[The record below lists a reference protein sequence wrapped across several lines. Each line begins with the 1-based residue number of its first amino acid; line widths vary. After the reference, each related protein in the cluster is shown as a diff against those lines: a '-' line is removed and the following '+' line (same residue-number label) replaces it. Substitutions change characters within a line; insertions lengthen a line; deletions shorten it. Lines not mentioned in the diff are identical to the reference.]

1 MEMTESVKERIRH
14 FFVHHSEPPRPLVA
28 HDGTNSGGGGGGAA
42 AAAGG
47 RSIYIQE
54 VDCMQLLDVC
64 PEVGSALL
72 SQTTTVMDA
81 LRVAC
86 AALCAEAGQTGILSS
101 SISLRLTH
109 VPVAMTGLPSVPPS
123 GGQLVQLC
131 GSIIRMSTKR
141 VVPYASRLMCPR
153 CRESLEVFTNPFDR
167 ATEAKANCSQAACKH
182 EPMQV
187 IGQVWMD
194 YAECRLQQRSNQSGR
209 LPRSV
214 LVTLDDELSMKCSVG
229 QFVEVVG
236 LAFPKWRHVFPSGR
250 PAIEPAIWAVNVLPM
265 EAYRGAAAATG
276 GAPGLR
282 RRAGKTDRPKFNPE
296 HFFTS
301 FCKNKRRRGVTLT
314 RSVCPHLSGLFGP
327 RLAVLLSSLGGA
339 STTGKTAMHV
349 RSTIHCLYVGDPSTG
364 KTQLLR
370 FAAAIAPRS
379 TSTTGMGSTSAG
391 LTVAAAKEHGEWV
404 LEPGAL
410 VLSDGGACIIDELR
424 TVSPADRASLHEAM
438 EQQTISVAK
447 GGLVTKLRTAC
458 AVLSACNPPA
468 RRGGRTEIG
477 VGGPLLSRFDFIFLL
492 WDTPQPEVDARI
504 ASHMLRANTGA
515 QTVLEE
521 DELTVDEVARYL
533 WWVRTQYAATDG
545 PLLSDPAADLL
556 GRYYE
561 IQRQRGA
568 TPSLDD
574 AVPVTVRFL
583 ESLVRLTQAH
593 AKLHL
598 QTVCTLDDA
607 AMAVFLM
614 ERTAY
619 ALKCPLDAVGPGLY
633 SSSRELDELFLS
645 DAPDALAVQDAVL
658 CAIVDV
664 MRHYRLPP
672 TDSVDGAAATGVAS
686 AVDGYEGDAEV
697 ALADLPFMQAM
708 RVGGPSQGAR
718 HGVGS
723 DEADVD
729 GTLLAQRNAPS
740 ALLQAKTLAAISSA
754 ARLAEEVSRTSG
766 TAYSVARYAGSRDE
780 SSSSV
785 SAAVLLRSQ
794 RVRPSASLAASAGG
808 AVQPAL
814 LPPLVPT
821 QLSPSCVPDEREGGE
836 SDVLEE
842 STMPADDAQ
851 CVSLAGD
858 KQRTDEVE
866 EELLLPDSE
875 HHSATSTSSASPSQA
890 PLASM
895 TSRSHSVI
903 EPSLLPTSAP
913 PNGTRKR
920 TAEDIMRSLR
930 FRL

>member
-1 MEMTESVKERIRH
+1 MEVTNTLRERVRH
-14 FFVHHSEPPRPLVA
+14 FFIHHCEPPRPLA
-28 HDGTNSGGGGGGAA
+28 HHGDATYHNSAESDGTSPSASSSPP
-42 AAAGG
+42 AGG
-47 RSIYIQE
+47 RAIFIQE

-64 PEVGSALL
+64 PEVGTALL
-72 SQTTTVMDA
+72 TQTTSVMDT
-81 LRVAC
+81 LRVISAD
-86 AALCAEAGQTGILSS
+86 LCKEAGQAAILSS
-101 SISLRLTH
+101 SISIRLTH
-109 VPVAMTGLPSVPPS
+109 VPAAMTGLPPVPPA

-141 VVPYASRLMCPR
+141 VVPYASRVMCPR
-153 CRESLEVFTNPFDR
+153 CRDTSEVFTNPFDR
-167 ATEAKANCSQAACKH
+167 ATETKAHCSLPACKH

-236 LAFPKWRHVFPSGR
+236 LAFPKWRQVFSSSR
-250 PAIEPAIWAVNVLPM
+250 PAIEPAIWAVNVQPM
-265 EAYRGAAAATG
+265 EAYRGAATTAAG
-276 GAPGLR
+276 GSAGLR

-296 HFFTS
+296 HFFVS
-301 FCKNKRRRGVTLT
+301 FCKNKRKRGVTLA
-314 RSVCPHLSGLFGP
+314 RSVCPHLSGLFAP
-327 RLAVLLSSLGGA
+327 RLAVLLSALGGA
-339 STTGKTAMHV
+339 STAGKTAMHV
-349 RSTIHCLYVGDPSTG
+349 RSTIHCLFVGDPSTG

-410 VLSDGGACIIDELR
+410 VLSDGGSCIIDELR

-458 AVLSACNPPA
+458 AVLSACNPPT

-492 WDTPQPEVDARI
+492 WDTPQPDVDERI
-504 ASHMLRANTGA
+504 ATHMLRANTGA
-515 QTVLEE
+515 QTVLSE
-521 DELTVDEVARYL
+521 DELTTDEVARYL
-533 WWVRTQYAATDG
+533 WWIRTQYARAEG
-545 PLLSDPAADLL
+545 PLLTDPAADLL

-583 ESLVRLTQAH
+583 ESLVRLAQAH

-598 QTVCTLDDA
+598 QTMCTLEDA

-619 ALKCPLDAVGPGLY
+619 SLKCPLDAVGSGLY
-633 SSSRELDELFLS
+633 SSSRELDEVFLS
-645 DAPDALAVQDAVL
+645 DEPDALAQQEAVL
-658 CAIVDV
+658 AAIVDV
-664 MRHYRLPP
+664 MFHYRFPA
-672 TDSVDGAAATGVAS
+672 TDSWAA
-686 AVDGYEGDAEV
+686 YEGREDSNSSSHHAERDV
-697 ALADLPFMQAM
+697 ALADLPFMHAM
-708 RVGGPSQGAR
+708 RATGTSVPP
-718 HGVGS
+718 S
-723 DEADVD
+723 DEANFWEEND
-729 GTLLAQRNAPS
+729 GALLAQRNGPS

-754 ARLAEEVSRTSG
+754 ARLADEVGRSSC
-766 TAYSVARYAGSRDE
+766 TAYSVARYAATGREAAEASP
-780 SSSSV
+780 
-785 SAAVLLRSQ
+785 AAVLQSQ
-794 RVRPSASLAASAGG
+794 RASRASRSLPKRTTEVAVAAAAAEPHVPPPSPTPSRSRGGTSGVAAA
-808 AVQPAL
+808 ANV
-814 LPPLVPT
+814 V
-821 QLSPSCVPDEREGGE
+821 
-836 SDVLEE
+836 
-842 STMPADDAQ
+842 
-851 CVSLAGD
+851 
-858 KQRTDEVE
+858 VE
-866 EELLLPDSE
+866 EAEEVLLMPDSE
-875 HHSATSTSSASPSQA
+875 HNSPASTPLPSQTPPPLPHQPSLSSTSLRGGSSSTASVA
-890 PLASM
+890 Y
-895 TSRSHSVI
+895 
-903 EPSLLPTSAP
+903 SLSSNAA
-913 PNGTRKR
+913 RKR

-930 FRL
+930 FARKGV

>member
-1 MEMTESVKERIRH
+1 MEVTDTIKERIRY
-14 FFVHHSEPPRPLVA
+14 FFVHHSEPPRPLLTHDVA
-28 HDGTNSGGGGGGAA
+28 AAAAASAAPLASSSAGDSSGP

-47 RSIYIQE
+47 RSIFTQE
-54 VDCMQLLDVC
+54 IDCMKLLDVC

-72 SQTTTVMDA
+72 SQTTSVMDV
-81 LRVAC
+81 LRVEC
-86 AALCAEAGQTGILSS
+86 AALCKEAGQTGILAS

-109 VPVAMTGLPSVPPS
+109 VPVAMTGLPSVPPA

-141 VVPYASRLMCPR
+141 VVPYASRHMCPR
-153 CRESLEVFTNPFDR
+153 CRETVEAFTNPFDR
-167 ATEAKANCSQAACKH
+167 AAEAKMQCSQPACKH
-182 EPMQV
+182 EPLQM

-236 LAFPKWRHVFPSGR
+236 LAFPKWRHVFPSSR
-250 PAIEPAIWAVNVLPM
+250 PGIEPAIWAVNVLPM
-265 EAYRGAAAATG
+265 EAYRGAATTAV
-276 GAPGLR
+276 GAPGVR

-301 FCKNKRRRGVTLT
+301 FCKHKRRRGVALT
-314 RSVCPHLSGLFGP
+314 RSVCPHLSGLFAP
-327 RLAVLLSSLGGA
+327 RLAVLLTALGGS
-339 STTGKTAMHV
+339 STTGKTSMHV

-410 VLSDGGACIIDELR
+410 VLSDGGSCIIDELR

-492 WDTPQPEVDARI
+492 WDKPQPEVDARI

-521 DELTVDEVARYL
+521 DELTVEEVARYL
-533 WWVRTQYAATDG
+533 WWVRTQYATADG
-545 PLLSDPAADLL
+545 PFLSDAAADLL

-561 IQRQRGA
+561 IQRLRGA

-598 QTVCTLDDA
+598 QTVCTLEDA

-619 ALKCPLDAVGPGLY
+619 SLKCPLDAVGPGVY
-633 SSSRELDELFLS
+633 SSSRELDEVFLS
-645 DAPDALAVQDAVL
+645 DAPAALAQQDAVL
-658 CAIVDV
+658 TAIADV
-664 MRHYRLPP
+664 MFHYRLPS
-672 TDSVDGAAATGVAS
+672 TDPLDGADGVG
-686 AVDGYEGDAEV
+686 DGDGEV
-697 ALADLPFMQAM
+697 ALADLPFMRAM
-708 RVGGPSQGAR
+708 RLGGAAQPTGADVSAVDATAPAGADAGDGAR
-718 HGVGS
+718 
-723 DEADVD
+723 
-729 GTLLAQRNAPS
+729 LAQRGA
-740 ALLQAKTLAAISSA
+740 SSA
-754 ARLAEEVSRTSG
+754 ALQARTMAALSSATRLAEEVGRTSG
-766 TAYSVARYAGSRDE
+766 SAYTASRYAGSSMERAAD
-780 SSSSV
+780 SSP
-785 SAAVLLRSQ
+785 AAVAALLRSQ
-794 RVRPSASLAASAGG
+794 RVPTSAPAASVALELPGTPHDVGAPGLSGAEPTDAVLLRQRRAEDGEDEQVLLMDSEPSSAPGSAPPSQPPQPHSLATSASLAAAASNS
-808 AVQPAL
+808 
-814 LPPLVPT
+814 LPF
-821 QLSPSCVPDEREGGE
+821 
-836 SDVLEE
+836 
-842 STMPADDAQ
+842 
-851 CVSLAGD
+851 SL
-858 KQRTDEVE
+858 
-866 EELLLPDSE
+866 
-875 HHSATSTSSASPSQA
+875 
-890 PLASM
+890 
-895 TSRSHSVI
+895 
-903 EPSLLPTSAP
+903 P
-913 PNGTRKR
+913 PNGTRR
-920 TAEDIMRSLR
+920 RSAEDIMRSLR
-930 FRL
+930 FRP

>member
-1 MEMTESVKERIRH
+1 MEITDAMKERLRY
-14 FFVHHSEPPRPLVA
+14 FFVHHSEPPHPLST
-28 HDGTNSGGGGGGAA
+28 HDGASASVLPRTSGSTAV

-47 RSIYIQE
+47 RSVFIQE
-54 VDCMQLLDVC
+54 VDCMKLLNAC
-64 PEVGSALL
+64 PEVGCALL
-72 SQTTTVMDA
+72 GQTTTVMDA
-81 LRVAC
+81 LRVEC
-86 AALCAEAGQTGILSS
+86 AALCKEAGQTDILSS
-101 SISLRLTH
+101 SISIRLTH
-109 VPVAMTGLPSVPPS
+109 VPVVMTGLPSVPPAR
-123 GGQLVQLC
+123 GQLVQLC

-153 CRESLEVFTNPFDR
+153 CRDTIEIFTNPFDR
-167 ATEAKANCSQAACKH
+167 ATETKTQCSQPACKH

-236 LAFPKWRHVFPSGR
+236 LAFPKWRHVFPSSR
-250 PAIEPAIWAVNVLPM
+250 PTIEPAIWAINVLPM
-265 EAYRGAAAATG
+265 EAYRGAATTTS

-282 RRAGKTDRPKFNPE
+282 RRSGKTDRPKFNPE

-301 FCKNKRRRGVTLT
+301 FCKNKRKRGVTLA
-314 RSVCPHLSGLFGP
+314 RSVCPHLSGLFAP
-327 RLAVLLSSLGGA
+327 RLAVLLSALGGT
-339 STTGKTAMHV
+339 STTGKTSMHV
-349 RSTIHCLYVGDPSTG
+349 RNTIHCLYVGDPSTG

-410 VLSDGGACIIDELR
+410 VLSDGGSCIIDELR

-515 QTVLEE
+515 QTSLEE
-521 DELTVDEVARYL
+521 DELTVEEVARYL
-533 WWVRTQYAATDG
+533 WWVRTQYAAADG
-545 PLLSDPAADLL
+545 PLLSDSAADLL

-568 TPSLDD
+568 SPSLDD

-583 ESLVRLTQAH
+583 ESLVRLAQAH

-598 QTVCTLDDA
+598 QTVCTLEDA

-619 ALKCPLDAVGPGLY
+619 SLKCPLDAVEPGVC
-633 SSSRELDELFLS
+633 SSSRELDEVFLS
-645 DAPDALAVQDAVL
+645 DEPEALAQQDAVL
-658 CAIVDV
+658 SAIIDV
-664 MRHYRLPP
+664 IFHYRLPSA
-672 TDSVDGAAATGVAS
+672 DSFNGAETRG
-686 AVDGYEGDAEV
+686 EGEI
-697 ALADLPFMQAM
+697 ALADLPFMRAM
-708 RVGGPSQGAR
+708 RITDASQYRNSSLTTGN
-718 HGVGS
+718 VVS
-723 DEADVD
+723 EDDEAN
-729 GTLLAQRNAPS
+729 GSLLTQRKVLS
-740 ALLQAKTLAAISSA
+740 ASLHAKTLVAISSA
-754 ARLAEEVSRTSG
+754 ERLAEEVGRTSG
-766 TAYSVARYAGSRDE
+766 TAYSVARYAGSSIELAAD
-780 SSSSV
+780 SSPTAV
-785 SAAVLLRSQ
+785 AALLRSQ
-794 RVRPSASLAASAGG
+794 HMRQSVSVAAAVAVPGVPSALPASQSRPLPAHVEAEKVPEYTELWTGKRPREE
-808 AVQPAL
+808 AEDEVLLTDSDHQSTASRSPLSQPVPARP
-814 LPPLVPT
+814 LP
-821 QLSPSCVPDEREGGE
+821 SPSLSIPE
-836 SDVLEE
+836 
-842 STMPADDAQ
+842 
-851 CVSLAGD
+851 
-858 KQRTDEVE
+858 
-866 EELLLPDSE
+866 
-875 HHSATSTSSASPSQA
+875 TSSP
-890 PLASM
+890 PY
-895 TSRSHSVI
+895 
-903 EPSLLPTSAP
+903 SLR

-920 TAEDIMRSLR
+920 SAEDIMRSLR
-930 FRL
+930 FHP

>member
-1 MEMTESVKERIRH
+1 MEITDTVKERVRY
-14 FFVHHSEPPRPLVA
+14 FFVHHSEPPRPLST
-28 HDGTNSGGGGGGAA
+28 HDGTSASASPWTSSGAA
-42 AAAGG
+42 AAGAGG
-47 RSIYIQE
+47 RCVFIQE
-54 VDCMQLLDVC
+54 VDCMKLLDVC
-64 PEVGSALL
+64 PEVGCALL
-72 SQTTTVMDA
+72 AQTTTVMDV
-81 LRVAC
+81 LRVEC
-86 AALCAEAGQTGILSS
+86 AALCKEAGQAGILSS
-101 SISLRLTH
+101 SISIRLTH
-109 VPVAMTGLPSVPPS
+109 VPVAMTGLPSVPPA

-153 CRESLEVFTNPFDR
+153 CHDTTEIFTNPFDR
-167 ATEAKANCSQAACKH
+167 ATEAKAHCSQPACKH

-194 YAECRLQQRSNQSGR
+194 YAECRLQQRSNQSGH

-236 LAFPKWRHVFPSGR
+236 IAFPKWRHVFPSSR
-250 PAIEPAIWAVNVLPM
+250 PSIEPAIWAVNVLPM
-265 EAYRGAAAATG
+265 EAYRGAATSTS

-301 FCKNKRRRGVTLT
+301 FCKNKRKRGVTLA
-314 RSVCPHLSGLFGP
+314 RSVCPHLSGLFAP
-327 RLAVLLSSLGGA
+327 RFAVLLSALGGA
-339 STTGKTAMHV
+339 STTGKTSMHV
-349 RSTIHCLYVGDPSTG
+349 RNTIHCLYVGDPSTG

-410 VLSDGGACIIDELR
+410 VLSDGGSCIIDELR

-492 WDTPQPEVDARI
+492 WDTPKPELDARI
-504 ASHMLRANTGA
+504 SSHMLRANTGA

-521 DELTVDEVARYL
+521 EELTVDEVARYL
-533 WWVRTQYAATDG
+533 WWVRTQYATADG
-545 PLLSDPAADLL
+545 PFLSDPAADLL

-568 TPSLDD
+568 SPALDD

-598 QTVCTLDDA
+598 QTMCTLEDA

-614 ERTAY
+614 ERSAY
-619 ALKCPLDAVGPGLY
+619 SLKCPLDAVEPGMH
-633 SSSRELDELFLS
+633 SSSRELDEVFLS
-645 DAPDALAVQDAVL
+645 DDPAALAQQDAVL
-658 CAIVDV
+658 SAIVDV
-664 MRHYRLPP
+664 MLHYQLPP
-672 TDSVDGAAATGVAS
+672 ADPFDGAETR
-686 AVDGYEGDAEV
+686 GDAEI
-697 ALADLPFMQAM
+697 ALADLPFMRAM
-708 RVGGPSQGAR
+708 RVAGASQNTNASSSTGDAT
-718 HGVGS
+718 S
-723 DEADVD
+723 ENDVTD
-729 GTLLAQRNAPS
+729 GTLLAQRKAPS
-740 ALLQAKTLAAISSA
+740 ALLQAKTLVAIASA
-754 ARLAEEVSRTSG
+754 ERLAEEVGRTSG
-766 TAYSVARYAGSRDE
+766 TAYSVARYTGSTIERAAD
-780 SSSSV
+780 SSPR
-785 SAAVLLRSQ
+785 AVADLLRSQ
-794 RVRPSASLAASAGG
+794 RVCRSTSVVPSAFAASQPSPLPALVEEARAQEHRQLMTGKRPSEAGE
-808 AVQPAL
+808 
-814 LPPLVPT
+814 
-821 QLSPSCVPDEREGGE
+821 D
-836 SDVLEE
+836 
-842 STMPADDAQ
+842 
-851 CVSLAGD
+851 
-858 KQRTDEVE
+858 
-866 EELLLPDSE
+866 ELLLPDSE
-875 HHSATSTSSASPSQA
+875 HHSAASSAPPSQQMLACPLPSPS
-890 PLASM
+890 L
-895 TSRSHSVI
+895 SVP
-903 EPSLLPTSAP
+903 EAGSLPYSLL

-920 TAEDIMRSLR
+920 SAEDIMRSLR
-930 FRL
+930 FRP

>member
-1 MEMTESVKERIRH
+1 MELTATLKECVRH
-14 FFVHHSEPPRPLVA
+14 FFIHHSEPPRPLASHNDVA
-28 HDGTNSGGGGGGAA
+28 DSNLASSSAA
-42 AAAGG
+42 ASSSAGG
-47 RSIYIQE
+47 RTIFIQE
-54 VDCMQLLDVC
+54 VDCMKLLDVC
-64 PEVGSALL
+64 PEVGTALL
-72 SQTTTVMDA
+72 LQTTSVMDT
-81 LRVAC
+81 LRVVC
-86 AALCAEAGQTGILSS
+86 ADLCREAGQSS
-101 SISLRLTH
+101 IVSHSISLRLTH
-109 VPVAMTGLPSVPPS
+109 VPAAMTGLPSVPPS

-141 VVPYASRLMCPR
+141 VVPYASRIMCPR
-153 CRESLEVFTNPFDR
+153 CRETTEVFTNPFDR
-167 ATEAKANCSQAACKH
+167 ATEAKAHCTQPACKH

-236 LAFPKWRHVFPSGR
+236 LAFPKWRHVFPSSR
-250 PAIEPAIWAVNVLPM
+250 PAIEPAIWAVNVQPM
-265 EAYRGAAAATG
+265 EAYRGAAAGVAG
-276 GAPGLR
+276 GAAGLR
-282 RRAGKTDRPKFNPE
+282 RRAGKTDRPKFSPE
-296 HFFTS
+296 HFFVS
-301 FCKNKRRRGVTLT
+301 FCKNKRQRGVTLV
-314 RSVCPHLSGLFGP
+314 RSVCPHLSGLFAP
-327 RLAVLLSSLGGA
+327 RLAVLLSALGGA
-339 STTGKTAMHV
+339 STTGKTAMHI
-349 RSTIHCLYVGDPSTG
+349 RSTIHCLFVGDPSTG

-410 VLSDGGACIIDELR
+410 VLSDGGSCIIDELR

-447 GGLVTKLRTAC
+447 GGLVTKLRTNC
-458 AVLSACNPPA
+458 AVLSACNPPT

-521 DELTVDEVARYL
+521 KELTTEEVARYL
-533 WWVRTQYAATDG
+533 WWIRTQYAAADG

-583 ESLVRLTQAH
+583 ESLVRLAQAH

-598 QTVCTLDDA
+598 QTICTLEDA

-619 ALKCPLDAVGPGLY
+619 SLKCPLDAVQDGLY
-633 SSSRELDELFLS
+633 SSSRELDEVFLS
-645 DAPDALAVQDAVL
+645 DTPDALAQQEAVL
-658 CAIVDV
+658 AAIVDV
-664 MRHYRLPP
+664 MFHYRLP
-672 TDSVDGAAATGVAS
+672 ATAS
-686 AVDGYEGDAEV
+686 GDAYDGYEDSNSNSSRGERDV

-708 RVGGPSQGAR
+708 RATDATSPSPVHPPHLTPVAR
-718 HGVGS
+718 GDPALSSQEG
-723 DEADVD
+723 EWLKED
-729 GTLLAQRNAPS
+729 GTLLAQRNGPS
-740 ALLQAKTLAAISSA
+740 ALLQAKTLAIISSA
-754 ARLAEEVSRTSG
+754 ARLADEVGRTSC
-766 TAYSVARYAGSRDE
+766 TAYSVARYGASGNGAAD
-780 SSSSV
+780 SSPGAV
-785 SAAVLLRSQ
+785 AAVLSSQRASRRLRSSPRKSAPPMSQQ
-794 RVRPSASLAASAGG
+794 RLHGANSATQKE
-808 AVQPAL
+808 AV
-814 LPPLVPT
+814 
-821 QLSPSCVPDEREGGE
+821 EGWQR
-836 SDVLEE
+836 DVVEE
-842 STMPADDAQ
+842 A
-851 CVSLAGD
+851 
-858 KQRTDEVE
+858 E
-866 EELLLPDSE
+866 EELLMPDSE
-875 HHSATSTSSASPSQA
+875 HNSATSSASPSQA
-890 PLASM
+890 LPP
-895 TSRSHSVI
+895 
-903 EPSLLPTSAP
+903 PSLPSAPLRTAGSFAVPSRPLSMP

-920 TAEDIMRSLR
+920 TAEDVMRSLR
-930 FRL
+930 YRR

>member
-1 MEMTESVKERIRH
+1 MEITDTVKERIRY
-14 FFVHHSEPPRPLVA
+14 FFVHHSEPPLPLST
-28 HDGTNSGGGGGGAA
+28 HDGTSVSASPVTSSSGAA
-42 AAAGG
+42 ATSGS
-47 RSIYIQE
+47 RLVFIQE
-54 VDCMQLLDVC
+54 VDCMKLLDVC
-64 PEVGSALL
+64 PEVGCTLL
-72 SQTTTVMDA
+72 SRTSAVMDA
-81 LRVAC
+81 LRVEC
-86 AALCAEAGQTGILSS
+86 SALCREAGQTGILSS
-101 SISLRLTH
+101 SISIRLTH
-109 VPVAMTGLPSVPPS
+109 VPVAVTGLPSVPPA

-153 CRESLEVFTNPFDR
+153 CRGTAEVFTNPFDR
-167 ATEAKANCSQAACKH
+167 TTEVKTNCSQSACKN

-236 LAFPKWRHVFPSGR
+236 LAFPKWRHVFPSSR
-250 PAIEPAIWAVNVLPM
+250 PGIEPAIWAINVLPM
-265 EAYRGAAAATG
+265 EAYRGAATSTS

-282 RRAGKTDRPKFNPE
+282 RRAGKTNQQKFNPE
-296 HFFTS
+296 KFFSS
-301 FCKNKRRRGVTLT
+301 FLKTKSKRNVTLT
-314 RSVCPHLSGLFGP
+314 RSVCPHLSGLFAP
-327 RLAVLLSSLGGA
+327 RLAVLLSALGGA
-339 STTGKTAMHV
+339 STTGKTSMHV
-349 RSTIHCLYVGDPSTG
+349 RNTIHCLYVGDPSTG

-391 LTVAAAKEHGEWV
+391 LTVAATKEHGEWV

-410 VLSDGGACIIDELR
+410 VLSDGGSCIIDELR

-458 AVLSACNPPA
+458 AVLSACNPPH

-504 ASHMLRANTGA
+504 ASHMLQANTGA
-515 QTVLEE
+515 QTVLGEE
-521 DELTVDEVARYL
+521 ELTVDEVARYL
-533 WWVRTQYAATDG
+533 WWVRTQYSNVDG

-583 ESLVRLTQAH
+583 ESLVRLTQAY

-598 QTVCTLDDA
+598 QRVCAIEDA

-619 ALKCPLDAVGPGLY
+619 SLKCPLSAVGPGVY
-633 SSSRELDELFLS
+633 TSSRELDEVFLS
-645 DAPDALAVQDAVL
+645 SDPDALAQQEAVL
-658 CAIVDV
+658 SAIVDV
-664 MRHYRLPP
+664 IFHYRLS
-672 TDSVDGAAATGVAS
+672 SVDPLMDAGTEETG
-686 AVDGYEGDAEV
+686 EI

-708 RVGGPSQGAR
+708 RIAGAS
-718 HGVGS
+718 S
-723 DEADVD
+723 DADTSSSAIDVAGKDDVD
-729 GTLLAQRNAPS
+729 NGTLLAQRNSPS

-754 ARLAEEVSRTSG
+754 VQLAEDVAQTSS
-766 TAYSVARYAGSRDE
+766 TAYSVALYSR
-780 SSSSV
+780 SSFERPVDSSP
-785 SAAVLLRSQ
+785 AAVEAVLRSQ
-794 RVRPSASLAASAGG
+794 RVR
-808 AVQPAL
+808 
-814 LPPLVPT
+814 
-821 QLSPSCVPDEREGGE
+821 
-836 SDVLEE
+836 
-842 STMPADDAQ
+842 
-851 CVSLAGD
+851 
-858 KQRTDEVE
+858 
-866 EELLLPDSE
+866 
-875 HHSATSTSSASPSQA
+875 SSASVTAAAAIPSALSSFTAFQTSSLPSDIA
-890 PLASM
+890 VQHGQREYADPARGRGPTEDGGEVLLLSDSENHSPVSSSPSSSPLPPA
-895 TSRSHSVI
+895 TI
-903 EPSLLPTSAP
+903 AEPSPLPYSLLPNAM
-913 PNGTRKR
+913 RKR
-920 TAEDIMRSLR
+920 SAEDIMFSLR
-930 FRL
+930 FRTS

>member
-1 MEMTESVKERIRH
+1 MELTDALKERVRY
-14 FFVHHSEPPRPLVA
+14 FFIHHCEPPRPLTSYSDPA
-28 HDGTNSGGGGGGAA
+28 DSSASSTSPGSGRA
-42 AAAGG
+42 
-47 RSIYIQE
+47 IFIQE
-54 VDCMQLLDVC
+54 VDCMKLLHVC
-64 PEVGSALL
+64 PEMGTALL
-72 SQTTTVMDA
+72 TQTSSIMDA
-81 LRVAC
+81 LRVVC
-86 AALCAEAGQTGILSS
+86 ADLCREAGQLSIASS
-101 SISLRLTH
+101 SISIRLTH
-109 VPVAMTGLPSVPPS
+109 VPAAMTGLPSVPPP

-141 VVPYASRLMCPR
+141 VVPYAFRIMCPR
-153 CRESLEVFTNPFDR
+153 CRETTEVLTNPFDR
-167 ATEAKANCSQAACKH
+167 ATEVKAHCTQPGCKH
-182 EPMQV
+182 EPMQA
-187 IGQVWMD
+187 ISQVWMD

-236 LAFPKWRHVFPSGR
+236 LAFPKWRHVFPSSR

-265 EAYRGAAAATG
+265 EAYRGAAASTSG
-276 GAPGLR
+276 GAVGLR

-296 HFFTS
+296 HFFVS
-301 FCKNKRRRGVTLT
+301 FCKDKRKRGVTLA
-314 RSVCPHLSGLFGP
+314 RSVCPHLSGLFAP
-327 RLAVLLSSLGGA
+327 RLAVLLSALGGA
-339 STTGKTAMHV
+339 STAGKTAMHI
-349 RSTIHCLYVGDPSTG
+349 RSTIHCLFVGDPSTG

-410 VLSDGGACIIDELR
+410 VLSDGGSCIIDELR

-447 GGLVTKLRTAC
+447 GGLVTKLRTNC

-492 WDTPQPEVDARI
+492 WDTPQPEADARI

-521 DELTVDEVARYL
+521 NELMTDEVARYL
-533 WWVRTQYAATDG
+533 WWVRTQYATADG

-568 TPSLDD
+568 TPALDD

-583 ESLVRLTQAH
+583 ESLVRLAQAH

-598 QTVCTLDDA
+598 QTICTLEDA

-619 ALKCPLDAVGPGLY
+619 SLKCPLDAVGSGLY
-633 SSSRELDELFLS
+633 SSSRELDEVFLS
-645 DAPDALAVQDAVL
+645 GTPEALAQQEAVL
-658 CAIVDV
+658 AAIVDV
-664 MRHYRLPP
+664 ILHYRFPA
-672 TDSVDGAAATGVAS
+672 TDNWDT
-686 AVDGYEGDAEV
+686 YERCEGSNCDSNREVRDV

-708 RVGGPSQGAR
+708 RAAHTLSPQHSATVSRDSNALLGQEAGCLE
-718 HGVGS
+718 S
-723 DEADVD
+723 DN
-729 GTLLAQRNAPS
+729 TLLTQRNGPS

-754 ARLAEEVSRTSG
+754 ARLADEVGRTSRV
-766 TAYSVARYAGSRDE
+766 AYSVARYATIDQDAAD
-780 SSSSV
+780 SSPGAV
-785 SAAVLLRSQ
+785 AAMLFSQ
-794 RVRPSASLAASAGG
+794 RASRSSRSSPKKPVPPTAPFASQQSPRVVSSGAEKGVAAAGPCD
-808 AVQPAL
+808 AV
-814 LPPLVPT
+814 
-821 QLSPSCVPDEREGGE
+821 E
-836 SDVLEE
+836 
-842 STMPADDAQ
+842 DA
-851 CVSLAGD
+851 
-858 KQRTDEVE
+858 E
-866 EELLLPDSE
+866 EELLMPDSE
-875 HHSATSTSSASPSQA
+875 HNSVVSTASPSQ
-890 PLASM
+890 PVPS
-895 TSRSHSVI
+895 
-903 EPSLLPTSAP
+903 PSLPPAPAHMISSSAVPSLPLSMP
-913 PNGTRKR
+913 PNTMRKR

-930 FRL
+930 YRR